1 MIKRIGFVFV
11 FFIFG
16 VLLWFF
22 FDSTTVFHN
31 KLLKN
36 EQRFRDSIVQNIID
50 LQKQR
55 ENITRDI
62 EALQSRIDI
71 QTEEIKRQIRNI
83 KINIDVPKI
92 NYNNLSDSALVARIL
107 AN

>member
-1 MIKRIGFVFV
+1 MIKIIGFVFV
-11 FFIFG
+11 FLIFG

-22 FDSTTVFHN
+22 FDSTTVFHKN
-31 KLLKN
+31 LLKN

-83 KINIDVPKI
+83 KINVDVPKI

-107 AN
+107 SN

>member
-1 MIKRIGFVFV
+1 MRNIGFVFGL
-11 FFIFG
+11 IIIG
-16 VLLWFF
+16 VLLWIFY
-22 FDSTTVFHN
+22 DSTTVFHN

-83 KINIDVPKI
+83 KINVDVPKI

>member
-1 MIKRIGFVFV
+1 
-11 FFIFG
+11 
-16 VLLWFF
+16 
-22 FDSTTVFHN
+22 
-31 KLLKN
+31 
-36 EQRFRDSIVQNIID
+36 VQNIID